1 MALTQTQLETMQVA
15 LQTALYQGVRS
26 VTFQDRTVQYASVD
40 EMRRA
45 LTDLSDQ
52 IASLG
57 TTGPSRRS
65 FAAFSRE

>member
-1 MALTQTQLETMQVA
+1 MALTQTQLETMQDA

-26 VTFQDRTVQYASVD
+26 VTFQDRTVNYASVD

-52 IASLG
+52 IAALG
-57 TTGPSRRS
+57 TTVPSRRS